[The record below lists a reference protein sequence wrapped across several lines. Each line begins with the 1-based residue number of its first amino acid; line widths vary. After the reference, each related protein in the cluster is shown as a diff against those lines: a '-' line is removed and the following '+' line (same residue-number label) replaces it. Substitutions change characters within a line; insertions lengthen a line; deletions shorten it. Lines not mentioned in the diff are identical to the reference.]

1 MAAVD
6 CSMPQLCST
15 VQWVHLAYGRSST
28 RNRPRPSALP
38 NRRNVCIYR
47 RLCAFPV
54 KAFGVVPSV
63 NSECVHLSHG
73 IQQPQPSGRGPVHR
87 DTLSPCIQRAAVRW
101 KGREKKRG
109 KESFRGRTRS
119 VPQSR
124 PRANTKFEIRYQISE
139 TLSAACFARPSSSS
153 SSSSKGRPD
162 IDVRNAR
169 GCGAR

>member
-1 MAAVD
+1 MATVD

-38 NRRNVCIYR
+38 NRRNVCIYQ
-47 RLCAFPV
+47 RLCALPV

-87 DTLSPCIQRAAVRW
+87 DTLSPCIQRAAVRS
-101 KGREKKRG
+101 KRRRKKERKKKKRKK
-109 KESFRGRTRS
+109 KEKEI
-119 VPQSR
+119 VP
-124 PRANTKFEIRYQISE
+124 TEGE
-139 TLSAACFARPSSSS
+139 LDLSAAKSPASQYE
-153 SSSSKGRPD
+153 
-162 IDVRNAR
+162 IRNTLSDSRDA
-169 GCGAR
+169 